1 VDSDKAEEARE
12 ELAKIQDWLR
22 DFESRMQQSAGLRER
37 AAFLTGVI
45 AALEQASTDKAKKT

>member
-1 VDSDKAEEARE
+1 MTVEEARE